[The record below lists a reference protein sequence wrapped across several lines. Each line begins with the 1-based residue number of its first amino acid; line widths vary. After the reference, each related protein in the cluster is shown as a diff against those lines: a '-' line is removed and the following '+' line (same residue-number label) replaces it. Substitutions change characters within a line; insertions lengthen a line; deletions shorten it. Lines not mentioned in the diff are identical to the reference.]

1 MKDNQSKV
9 AQAAELIKA
18 GGTVIYPT
26 ETLYAFGANGLDHG
40 AVRRVAELKGRAAG
54 KPLPLI
60 IGGLDQLRLVTSW
73 DNALFLQL
81 AERFWPGPLSILVPA
96 LTSLPRLVA
105 DRAGWTSL
113 RQSSNPVAQALAR
126 AANAPLVAT
135 SANLAGQP
143 PVHRLEGLAPG
154 LAASAGMVLDCS
166 PFPLGGLPSTVVRI
180 SGGRRLV
187 MIREGAVRASELT
200 AYGFEVDTEK
210 GVFCGSGQGPGRSVQ

>member
-1 MKDNQSKV
+1 MRDNQSKV
-9 AQAAELIKA
+9 AQAAELIKT

-26 ETLYAFGANGLDHG
+26 ETLYALGANGLDHG
-40 AVRRVAELKGRAAG
+40 AVRRVAELKGRAAD

-73 DNALFLQL
+73 DHALLLQL

-105 DRAGWTSL
+105 DRAGWTSV
-113 RQSSNPVAQALAR
+113 RHSSNAVAQPLAR
-126 AANAPLVAT
+126 AAHAPLVAP

-143 PVHRLEGLAPG
+143 PIHRLEDIDPG
-154 LAASAGMVLDCS
+154 LTGSAGMVLDCS
-166 PFPLGGLPSTVVRI
+166 PFPLGRLPSTVVRI
-180 SGGRRLV
+180 SGGCRLV
-187 MIREGAVRASELT
+187 MIREGAVRRSELT

-210 GVFCGSGQGPGRSVQ
+210 GVLCRSGQGSGRSVQ